1 MVRQESAK
9 LLSSVQIR
17 SPPHFLTMNDSRVK
31 RLYLF
36 LICFVIGTIAILIQ
50 LFNLTIKNMKSI
62 SSLNGLDKPR
72 GTIYDSKMRPLTIN
86 IPAYT
91 IYLDTES
98 VSLDGNKET
107 DINEA
112 YSQIFNI
119 IGITKEK
126 FARLLKTKRRTIMLS
141 QNINLD
147 SYKKIKNIK
156 DKYNVRSIYGIE
168 SYKRFYPYEDVFAHV
183 IGYMNK
189 TETEGY
195 AGLEATYEYML
206 SSENDNPKDI
216 VLTLDIDVQTIVRNE
231 VLKTVAEK
239 SPQSVTVIVSDV
251 NTGAIIANYS
261 YPSFD
266 PNNPFDYVNNERMD
280 RSIMST
286 IYPGS
291 TMKIFAEL
299 AAIEQGVVNSD
310 EIFHC
315 KGYYDY
321 SKQTRIHC
329 DYPHGDVAF
338 NDILKYSC
346 NFAIVTIAERIDKQF
361 FYDYLKRFGFGEPT
375 GVGPYKNE
383 WSGIYH
389 PLNKWHRFSR
399 GYLAIGYDLSVTPM
413 QIAAS
418 YLPLLNGGWK
428 VPMHVVDYF
437 DNGIEKISATN
448 NLKKVRIIDE
458 QYSQIARV
466 LLRKGVESG
475 STGYRANL
483 LNIDVV
489 GKTGTA
495 ITEVYR
501 DNVMDKPEKYYQSI
515 FIGGFPLEDPKISI
529 LVLLD
534 DPQGTGT
541 QAAGR
546 VAAPL
551 FAKIANQI
559 IPYLGLVDGEIYT
572 INTNEFLSLVP
583 PSNNCVITNNIMP
596 NISGLSLRDA
606 LNSISYI
613 VSNNNAKIA
622 IQGEG
627 YVSDFT
633 PPYGSTFTNDSI
645 IRLLLK
651 APNKE

>member
-1 MVRQESAK
+1 MNE
-9 LLSSVQIR
+9 IR
-17 SPPHFLTMNDSRVK
+17 IK
-31 RLYLF
+31 KLYLF
-36 LICFVIGTIAILIQ
+36 LVCFVIVTIAILFR
-50 LFNLTIKNMKSI
+50 LFNLTVKDRKTL
-62 SSLNGLDKPR
+62 SSLDGLDKPR
-72 GTIYDSKMRPLTIN
+72 GIIYDSKMHPLTIN

-98 VSLDGNKET
+98 VALDGNEDT

-112 YSQIFNI
+112 YTKIFSI

-126 FARLLKTKRRTIMLS
+126 FTDLLSTKRRTIRLA
-141 QNINLD
+141 QNINLE
-147 SYKKIKNIK
+147 SYKKIKEIK
-156 DKYNVRSIYGIE
+156 DKYTVRSIYGIE

-195 AGLEATYEYML
+195 AGLEATYEAIL

-216 VLTLDIDVQTIVRNE
+216 VLTLDRDVQTIVRNE

-266 PNNPFDYVNNERMD
+266 PNNPFVYVNNERMD

-310 EIFHC
+310 EVFHC

-321 SKQTRIHC
+321 SRQTRIHC

-346 NFAIVTIAERIDKQF
+346 NYAIVTIAERIDKQF

-389 PLNKWHRFSR
+389 QLNKWHRFSR

-428 VPMHVVDYF
+428 VPMHVVDSLY
-437 DNGIEKISATN
+437 DGIEKISITN
-448 NLKKVRIIDE
+448 RLKKTRIIDE

-475 STGYRANL
+475 STGHRANL

-501 DNVMDKPEKYYQSI
+501 GNDSEKPEKYYQSI
-515 FIGGFPLEDPKISI
+515 FVGGFPLEDPEISI

-534 DPQGTGT
+534 DPLGSGSR
-541 QAAGR
+541 AAGR

-559 IPYLGLVDGEIYT
+559 IPYLGLVDGEIYS
-572 INTNEFLSLVP
+572 INTNDFLSLVP
-583 PSNNCVITNNIMP
+583 PPSNTTNNIMP
-596 NISGLSLRDA
+596 NITGLSLRDA
-606 LNSISYI
+606 LNNISYI

-627 YVSDFT
+627 YVSEFSPQAGT
-633 PPYGSTFTNDSI
+633 SITNNSV

-651 APNKE
+651 APLSE

>member
-1 MVRQESAK
+1 MNE
-9 LLSSVQIR
+9 IR
-17 SPPHFLTMNDSRVK
+17 IK
-31 RLYLF
+31 KLYLF
-36 LICFVIGTIAILIQ
+36 LVCFVIVTIAILFR
-50 LFNLTIKNMKSI
+50 LFNLTVKDRKPL
-62 SSLNGLDKPR
+62 SSLDGLDKPR
-72 GTIYDSKMRPLTIN
+72 GIIYDSKMHPLTIN

-98 VSLDGNKET
+98 VALDGNEDT

-112 YSQIFNI
+112 YTKIFSI

-126 FARLLKTKRRTIMLS
+126 FTDLLSTKRRTIRLA
-141 QNINLD
+141 QNINLE
-147 SYKKIKNIK
+147 SYKKIKEIK
-156 DKYNVRSIYGIE
+156 DKYTVRSIYGIE

-195 AGLEATYEYML
+195 AGLEATYEAIL

-216 VLTLDIDVQTIVRNE
+216 VLTLDRDVQTIVRNE

-266 PNNPFDYVNNERMD
+266 PNNPFVYVNNERMD

-310 EIFHC
+310 EVFHC

-321 SKQTRIHC
+321 SRQTRIHC

-346 NFAIVTIAERIDKQF
+346 NYAIVTIAERIDKQF

-389 PLNKWHRFSR
+389 QLNKWHRFSR

-428 VPMHVVDYF
+428 VPMHVVDSLY
-437 DNGIEKISATN
+437 DGIEKISITN
-448 NLKKVRIIDE
+448 RLKKTRIIDE

-475 STGYRANL
+475 STGHRANL

-501 DNVMDKPEKYYQSI
+501 GNDSEKPEKYYQSI
-515 FIGGFPLEDPKISI
+515 FVGGFPLEDPKISI

-534 DPQGTGT
+534 DPLGSGSR
-541 QAAGR
+541 AAGR

-559 IPYLGLVDGEIYT
+559 IPYLGLVDGEIYS
-572 INTNEFLSLVP
+572 INTNDFLSLVP
-583 PSNNCVITNNIMP
+583 PPSNTTNNIMP
-596 NISGLSLRDA
+596 NITGLSLRDA
-606 LNSISYI
+606 LNNISYI

-627 YVSDFT
+627 YVSEFSPQAGT
-633 PPYGSTFTNDSI
+633 SITNNSV

-651 APNKE
+651 APLSE

>member
-1 MVRQESAK
+1 MNE
-9 LLSSVQIR
+9 IR
-17 SPPHFLTMNDSRVK
+17 IK
-31 RLYLF
+31 KLYLF
-36 LICFVIGTIAILIQ
+36 LVCFVIVTIAILFR
-50 LFNLTIKNMKSI
+50 LFNLTVKDRKPL
-62 SSLNGLDKPR
+62 SSLDGLDKPR
-72 GTIYDSKMRPLTIN
+72 GIIYDSKMHPLTIN

-98 VSLDGNKET
+98 VALDGNEDT

-112 YSQIFNI
+112 YTKIFSI

-126 FARLLKTKRRTIMLS
+126 FTDLLSTKRRTIRLA
-141 QNINLD
+141 QNINLE
-147 SYKKIKNIK
+147 SYKKIKEIK
-156 DKYNVRSIYGIE
+156 DKYTVRSIYGIE

-195 AGLEATYEYML
+195 AGLEATYEAIL

-216 VLTLDIDVQTIVRNE
+216 VLTLDRDVQTIVRNE

-266 PNNPFDYVNNERMD
+266 PNNPFVYVNNERMD

-310 EIFHC
+310 EVFHC

-321 SKQTRIHC
+321 SRQTRIHC

-346 NFAIVTIAERIDKQF
+346 NYAIVTIAERIDKQF

-428 VPMHVVDYF
+428 VPMHVVDSLY
-437 DNGIEKISATN
+437 DGIEKISVTN
-448 NLKKVRIIDE
+448 RLKKTRIIDE

-475 STGYRANL
+475 STGHRANL

-501 DNVMDKPEKYYQSI
+501 GNDSEKPEKYYQSI
-515 FIGGFPLEDPKISI
+515 FVGGFPLEDPKISI

-534 DPQGTGT
+534 DPLGSGSR
-541 QAAGR
+541 AAGR

-559 IPYLGLVDGEIYT
+559 IPYLGLVDGEIYS
-572 INTNEFLSLVP
+572 INTNDFLSLVP
-583 PSNNCVITNNIMP
+583 PPSNTTNNIMP
-596 NISGLSLRDA
+596 NITGLSLRDA
-606 LNSISYI
+606 LNNISYI

-627 YVSDFT
+627 YVSEFSPQAGT
-633 PPYGSTFTNDSI
+633 SITNNSV

-651 APNKE
+651 APLSE

>member
-17 SPPHFLTMNDSRVK
+17 SPPHFLIMNEIRIK
-31 RLYLF
+31 KLYLF
-36 LICFVIGTIAILIQ
+36 LVCFVIVTIAILFR
-50 LFNLTIKNMKSI
+50 LFNLTVKDRKPL
-62 SSLNGLDKPR
+62 SSLDGLDKPR
-72 GTIYDSKMRPLTIN
+72 GIIYDSKMHPLTIN

-98 VSLDGNKET
+98 VALDGNEDT

-112 YSQIFNI
+112 YTKIFSI

-126 FARLLKTKRRTIMLS
+126 FTDLLSTKRRTIRLA

-147 SYKKIKNIK
+147 SYKKIKEIK
-156 DKYNVRSIYGIE
+156 DKYTVRSIYGIE
-168 SYKRFYPYEDVFAHV
+168 SYKRFYPYKDVFAHV
-183 IGYMNK
+183 IGYMNR

-195 AGLEATYEYML
+195 AGLEATYEAIL

-216 VLTLDIDVQTIVRNE
+216 VLTLDRDVQNIVRNE

-266 PNNPFDYVNNERMD
+266 PNNPFVYVNNERMD

-310 EIFHC
+310 EVFHC

-321 SKQTRIHC
+321 SRQTRIHC

-346 NFAIVTIAERIDKQF
+346 NYAIVTIAERIDKQF

-428 VPMHVVDYF
+428 VPMHVVDSLY
-437 DNGIEKISATN
+437 DGIEKISVTN
-448 NLKKVRIIDE
+448 RLKKTRIIDE

-475 STGYRANL
+475 STGHRANL

-501 DNVMDKPEKYYQSI
+501 GNDSEKPEKYYQSI
-515 FIGGFPLEDPKISI
+515 FVGGFPLEDPKISI

-534 DPQGTGT
+534 DPLGSGSR
-541 QAAGR
+541 AAGR

-559 IPYLGLVDGEIYT
+559 IPYLGLVDGEIYS
-572 INTNEFLSLVP
+572 INTNDFLSLVP
-583 PSNNCVITNNIMP
+583 PPSNTTNNIMP
-596 NISGLSLRDA
+596 NITGLSLRDA
-606 LNSISYI
+606 LNNISYI

-627 YVSDFT
+627 YVSEFSPQAGT
-633 PPYGSTFTNDSI
+633 SITNNSV

-651 APNKE
+651 APLSE

>member
-1 MVRQESAK
+1 MNE
-9 LLSSVQIR
+9 IR
-17 SPPHFLTMNDSRVK
+17 IK
-31 RLYLF
+31 KLYLF
-36 LICFVIGTIAILIQ
+36 LVCFVIVTIAILFR
-50 LFNLTIKNMKSI
+50 LFNLTVKDRKPL
-62 SSLNGLDKPR
+62 SSLDGLDKPR
-72 GTIYDSKMRPLTIN
+72 GIIYDSKMHPLTIN

-98 VSLDGNKET
+98 VALDGNEDT

-112 YSQIFNI
+112 YTKIFSI

-126 FARLLKTKRRTIMLS
+126 FTDLLSTKRRTIRLA
-141 QNINLD
+141 QNINLE
-147 SYKKIKNIK
+147 SYKKIKEIK
-156 DKYNVRSIYGIE
+156 DKYTVRSIYGIE

-195 AGLEATYEYML
+195 AGLEATYEAIL

-216 VLTLDIDVQTIVRNE
+216 VLTLDRDVQTIVRNE

-266 PNNPFDYVNNERMD
+266 PNNPFVYVNNERMD

-310 EIFHC
+310 EVFHC

-321 SKQTRIHC
+321 SRQTRIHC

-346 NFAIVTIAERIDKQF
+346 NYAIVTIAERIDKQF
-361 FYDYLKRFGFGEPT
+361 FYDYLERFGFGEPT

-428 VPMHVVDYF
+428 VPMHVVDSLY
-437 DNGIEKISATN
+437 DGIEKISITN
-448 NLKKVRIIDE
+448 RLKKTRIIDE

-475 STGYRANL
+475 STGHRANL

-501 DNVMDKPEKYYQSI
+501 GNDSEKPEKYYQSI
-515 FIGGFPLEDPKISI
+515 FVGGFPLEDPKISI

-534 DPQGTGT
+534 DPLGSGSR
-541 QAAGR
+541 AAGR

-559 IPYLGLVDGEIYT
+559 IPYLGLVDGEIYS
-572 INTNEFLSLVP
+572 INTNDFLSLVP
-583 PSNNCVITNNIMP
+583 PPSNTTNNIMP
-596 NISGLSLRDA
+596 NITGLSLRDA
-606 LNSISYI
+606 LNNISYI

-627 YVSDFT
+627 YVSEFSPQAGT
-633 PPYGSTFTNDSI
+633 SITNNSV

-651 APNKE
+651 APLSE

>member
-17 SPPHFLTMNDSRVK
+17 SPPHFLIMNEIRIK
-31 RLYLF
+31 KLYLF
-36 LICFVIGTIAILIQ
+36 LVCFVIVTIAILFR
-50 LFNLTIKNMKSI
+50 LFNLTVKDRKPL
-62 SSLNGLDKPR
+62 SSLDGLDKPR
-72 GTIYDSKMRPLTIN
+72 GIIYDSKMHPLTIN

-98 VSLDGNKET
+98 VALDGNEDT

-112 YSQIFNI
+112 YTKIFSI

-126 FARLLKTKRRTIMLS
+126 FTDLLSTKRRTIRLA
-141 QNINLD
+141 QNINLE
-147 SYKKIKNIK
+147 SYKKIKEIK
-156 DKYNVRSIYGIE
+156 DKYTVRSIYGIE

-195 AGLEATYEYML
+195 AGLEATYEAIL

-216 VLTLDIDVQTIVRNE
+216 VLTLDRDVQTIVRNE

-266 PNNPFDYVNNERMD
+266 PNNPFVYVNNERMD

-310 EIFHC
+310 EVFHC

-321 SKQTRIHC
+321 SRQTRIHC

-346 NFAIVTIAERIDKQF
+346 NYAIVTIAERIDKQF

-428 VPMHVVDYF
+428 VPMHVVDSLY
-437 DNGIEKISATN
+437 DGIEKISVTN
-448 NLKKVRIIDE
+448 RLKKTRIIDE

-475 STGYRANL
+475 STGHRANL

-501 DNVMDKPEKYYQSI
+501 GNDSEKPEKYYQSI
-515 FIGGFPLEDPKISI
+515 FVGGFPLEDPKISI

-534 DPQGTGT
+534 DPLGSGSR
-541 QAAGR
+541 AAGR

-559 IPYLGLVDGEIYT
+559 IPYLGLVDGEIYS
-572 INTNEFLSLVP
+572 INTNDFLSLVP
-583 PSNNCVITNNIMP
+583 PPSNTTNNIMP
-596 NISGLSLRDA
+596 NITGLSLRDA
-606 LNSISYI
+606 LNNISYI

-627 YVSDFT
+627 YVSEFSPQAGT
-633 PPYGSTFTNDSI
+633 SITNNSV

-651 APNKE
+651 APLSE

>member
-17 SPPHFLTMNDSRVK
+17 SPPHFLIMNEIRIK
-31 RLYLF
+31 KLYLF
-36 LICFVIGTIAILIQ
+36 LVCFVIVTIAILFR
-50 LFNLTIKNMKSI
+50 LFNLTVKDRKPL
-62 SSLNGLDKPR
+62 SSLDGLDKPR
-72 GTIYDSKMRPLTIN
+72 GIIYDSKMHPLTIN

-98 VSLDGNKET
+98 VALDGNEDT

-112 YSQIFNI
+112 YTKIFSI

-126 FARLLKTKRRTIMLS
+126 FTDLLSTKRRTIRLA
-141 QNINLD
+141 QNINLE
-147 SYKKIKNIK
+147 SYKKIKEIK
-156 DKYNVRSIYGIE
+156 DKYTVRSIYGIE

-195 AGLEATYEYML
+195 AGLEATYEAIL

-216 VLTLDIDVQTIVRNE
+216 VLTLDRDVQTIVRNE

-266 PNNPFDYVNNERMD
+266 PNNPFVYVNNERMD

-310 EIFHC
+310 EVFHC

-321 SKQTRIHC
+321 SRQTRIHC
-329 DYPHGDVAF
+329 DYPHGNVAF

-428 VPMHVVDYF
+428 VPMHVVDSFY
-437 DNGIEKISATN
+437 DGIEKISATN
-448 NLKKVRIIDE
+448 RLKKTRIIDE

-501 DNVMDKPEKYYQSI
+501 NNESEKPEKYYQSI
-515 FIGGFPLEDPKISI
+515 FVGGFPLEDPKISI

-534 DPQGTGT
+534 DPQGAGAR
-541 QAAGR
+541 AAGR

-559 IPYLGLVDGEIYT
+559 IPYLGLVDGEIYS
-572 INTNEFLSLVP
+572 INTNDFLSLVP
-583 PSNNCVITNNIMP
+583 PPSNTTNNIMP
-596 NISGLSLRDA
+596 NITGLSLRDA
-606 LNSISYI
+606 LNNISYI

-627 YVSDFT
+627 YVSEFSPQAGT
-633 PPYGSTFTNDSI
+633 SITNNSV

-651 APNKE
+651 APLSE

>member
-1 MVRQESAK
+1 MNE
-9 LLSSVQIR
+9 IR
-17 SPPHFLTMNDSRVK
+17 IK
-31 RLYLF
+31 KLYLF
-36 LICFVIGTIAILIQ
+36 LVCFVIVTIAILFR
-50 LFNLTIKNMKSI
+50 LFNLTVKDRKPL
-62 SSLNGLDKPR
+62 SSLDGLDKPR
-72 GTIYDSKMRPLTIN
+72 GIIYDSKMHPLTIN

-98 VSLDGNKET
+98 VALDGNEDT

-112 YSQIFNI
+112 YTKIFSI

-126 FARLLKTKRRTIMLS
+126 FTDLLSTKRRTIRLA
-141 QNINLD
+141 QNINLE
-147 SYKKIKNIK
+147 SYKKIKEIK
-156 DKYNVRSIYGIE
+156 DKYTVRSIYGIE
-168 SYKRFYPYEDVFAHV
+168 SYKRFYPYKDVFAHV
-183 IGYMNK
+183 IGYMNR

-195 AGLEATYEYML
+195 AGLEATYEAIL

-216 VLTLDIDVQTIVRNE
+216 VLTLDRDVQNIVRNE

-266 PNNPFDYVNNERMD
+266 PNNPFVYVNNERMD

-310 EIFHC
+310 EVFHC

-321 SKQTRIHC
+321 SRQTRIHC

-346 NFAIVTIAERIDKQF
+346 NYAIVTIAERIDKQF

-428 VPMHVVDYF
+428 VPMHVVDSLY
-437 DNGIEKISATN
+437 DGIEKISVTN
-448 NLKKVRIIDE
+448 RLKKTRIIDE

-475 STGYRANL
+475 STGHRANL

-501 DNVMDKPEKYYQSI
+501 GNDSEKPEKYYQSI
-515 FIGGFPLEDPKISI
+515 FVGGFPLEDPKISI

-534 DPQGTGT
+534 DPLGSGSR
-541 QAAGR
+541 AAGR

-559 IPYLGLVDGEIYT
+559 IPYLGLVDGEIYS
-572 INTNEFLSLVP
+572 INTNDFLSLVP
-583 PSNNCVITNNIMP
+583 PPSNTTNNIMP
-596 NISGLSLRDA
+596 NITGLSLRDA
-606 LNSISYI
+606 LNNISYI

-627 YVSDFT
+627 YVSEFSPQAGT
-633 PPYGSTFTNDSI
+633 SITNNSV

-651 APNKE
+651 APLSE

>member
-17 SPPHFLTMNDSRVK
+17 SPPHFLIMNEIRIK
-31 RLYLF
+31 KLYLF
-36 LICFVIGTIAILIQ
+36 LVCFVIVTIAILFR
-50 LFNLTIKNMKSI
+50 LFNLTVKDRKPL
-62 SSLNGLDKPR
+62 SSLDGLDKPR
-72 GTIYDSKMRPLTIN
+72 GIIYDSKMHPLTIN

-98 VSLDGNKET
+98 VALDGNEDT

-112 YSQIFNI
+112 YTKIFSI

-126 FARLLKTKRRTIMLS
+126 FTDLLSTKRRTIRLA
-141 QNINLD
+141 QNINLE
-147 SYKKIKNIK
+147 SYKKIKEIK
-156 DKYNVRSIYGIE
+156 DKYTVRSIYGIE

-195 AGLEATYEYML
+195 AGLEATYEAIL

-216 VLTLDIDVQTIVRNE
+216 VLTLDRDVQTIVRNE

-266 PNNPFDYVNNERMD
+266 PNNPFVYVNNERMD

-310 EIFHC
+310 EVFHC

-321 SKQTRIHC
+321 SRQTRIHC

-346 NFAIVTIAERIDKQF
+346 NYAIVTIAERIDKQF

-428 VPMHVVDYF
+428 VPMHVVDSLY
-437 DNGIEKISATN
+437 DGIEKISVTN
-448 NLKKVRIIDE
+448 RLKKTRIIDE

-475 STGYRANL
+475 STGHRANL

-501 DNVMDKPEKYYQSI
+501 GNDSDKPEKYYQSI
-515 FIGGFPLEDPKISI
+515 FVGGFPLEDPKISI

-534 DPQGTGT
+534 DPLGSGSR
-541 QAAGR
+541 AAGR

-559 IPYLGLVDGEIYT
+559 IPYLGLVDGEIYS
-572 INTNEFLSLVP
+572 INTNDFLSLVP
-583 PSNNCVITNNIMP
+583 PPSNTTNNIMP
-596 NISGLSLRDA
+596 NITGLSLRDA
-606 LNSISYI
+606 LNNISYI

-627 YVSDFT
+627 YVSEFSPQAGT
-633 PPYGSTFTNDSI
+633 SITNNSV

-651 APNKE
+651 APLSE